1 MNEDEREKEKRDKS
15 DESEKS
21 KKAQLNAVLARLR
34 QILQIHG
41 YPVKGVKSETPQS
54 TTGLSQKEKDKVNPE
69 SSERKLNRIPS
80 FHTYDYFNQVMLQL
94 LDGFMITLSADGVI
108 IYVAENISSL
118 LGHLPAEI
126 VGKKLLSLLPDEEK
140 DEVYQ
145 KTVLKFPLPNS
156 ETHIEFCCHLKR
168 GNVEHGDSSAYETVK
183 FIVNVRDIC
192 NESPV
197 VFSGFFSNHL
207 RAGLSAACIPQED
220 RFYLVGNVCIL
231 RTQLLQQPCTSKAVS
246 DEAVLTE
253 DSDEEPFV
261 GELSSSQGQRGHTSM
276 EVKYVEPAAAAAA
289 AAISNDQIDIAEVE
303 QHGPQANVDMFED
316 SDSTYCSST
325 VFPDAIPESPGDLE
339 VNPLY
344 RADPVDLE
352 FSVDQ
357 VDSVDQE
364 GPMDQQDPENPVDLL
379 DQAGLMDPVDLGA
392 AGASAQPL
400 QPSSLVAYNII
411 SREVELMKKL
421 KEQLKKR
428 TWLLHDAIQN
438 QQNAL
443 ELMMDQLQKLPNTLR
458 HIVIPDLQ
466 SSEAVSKEQQKQH
479 AGQVKRPLPH
489 PKEVK
494 CFCGLSLCNSL
505 ENTGELQEPCVAFN
519 QQQLAQQEE
528 RLKEQQRQLR
538 KQLQQLREQR
548 RVQKQKKMQ
557 EKKKLQEQKMQ
568 EKKKLQEQRRQKKK
582 KLLERKKWQGQM
594 PQKEPEEKQ
603 QLQEQPLKHNVI
615 VGNQRAQICLQN
627 PSDVSVPLCNNPVRY
642 LQTQP
647 IVPSQ
652 IVAEQQPSGFY
663 QHENWGQQE
672 DQSQSF
678 YPEAYQGPPMN
689 QLPLMDTSNSEA
701 VYSSSIP
708 QFPITSNS
716 TLSTLETPQ
725 DYIRLWQELSDSLG
739 PVVQV
744 NTWTCDEQGTL
755 HGQPTYHQVQV
766 SEIGVE
772 GPPNPQAFQGPA
784 AYQPD
789 EMRYLMPAEQ
799 RDSNKRR

>member
-1 MNEDEREKEKRDKS
+1 MKMRGKKR
-15 DESEKS
+15 
-21 KKAQLNAVLARLR
+21 R
-34 QILQIHG
+34 
-41 YPVKGVKSETPQS
+41 
-54 TTGLSQKEKDKVNPE
+54 DKVNPK
-69 SSERKLNRIPS
+69 SSQRKLNWIPS
-80 FHTYDYFNQVMLQL
+80 FRTYDYFNQVMLQL

-145 KTVLKFPLPNS
+145 KIILKFPLLNS

-168 GNVEHGDSSAYETVK
+168 GNVEHGDNSAYENVK

-207 RAGLSAACIPQED
+207 YADFSAACIPQED

-231 RTQLLQQPCTSKAVS
+231 RTQLLQQLYTSKAVS
-246 DEAVLTE
+246 DEAVLTQ

-261 GELSSSQGQRGHTSM
+261 GELSSSQGQRGHTST
-276 EVKYVEPAAAAAA
+276 EVTYVEPAAAAAA
-289 AAISNDQIDIAEVE
+289 AAAAAISDDQIDIAEVE
-303 QHGPQANVDMFED
+303 HCGPQENVHMFVD

-325 VFPDAIPESPGDLE
+325 VFLDTIPESPALSLQDFQGEPE

-379 DQAGLMDPVDLGA
+379 DQAGLMDPVDPEDSVDLGA

-400 QPSSLVAYNII
+400 QPLSPVAYDII
-411 SREVELMKKL
+411 SQELELTKKL
-421 KEQLKKR
+421 KEQLEER
-428 TWLLHDAIQN
+428 TRLLHDAIQN

-443 ELMMDQLQKLPNTLR
+443 ELMMDQLQKQPNTLR
-458 HIVIPDLQ
+458 RIVIPDLQ
-466 SSEAVSKEQQKQH
+466 SLEAVPKKQQKQH
-479 AGQVKRPLPH
+479 PGEVKQPLPH
-489 PKEVK
+489 PEEVK
-494 CFCGLSLCNSL
+494 CFCGLSLSNSL
-505 ENTGELQEPCVAFN
+505 KNTGELQEPCVAFN
-519 QQQLAQQEE
+519 QLQLAQQEQH
-528 RLKEQQRQLR
+528 LKEQQRQLR

-548 RVQKQKKMQ
+548 KVQKQKKMQ

-582 KLLERKKWQGQM
+582 KLQERKKWKGQM
-594 PQKEPEEKQ
+594 LQKEPEEKQ
-603 QLQEQPLKHNVI
+603 QLQEQPLKHSVI
-615 VGNQRAQICLQN
+615 LGNQRVQICLQN
-627 PSDVSVPLCNNPVRY
+627 PSDVSVPLCNNPVRF
-642 LQTQP
+642 LLTQP
-647 IVPSQ
+647 IVPIQ
-652 IVAEQQPSGFY
+652 RAAEQQPSCFY
-663 QHENWGQQE
+663 QDENCGQQE
-672 DQSQSF
+672 DESQSF

-689 QLPLMDTSNSEA
+689 QLPLRDTSNSETIS
-701 VYSSSIP
+701 SSSIP
-708 QFPITSNS
+708 QFPITSDL
-716 TLSTLETPQ
+716 TISTLETPQ
-725 DYIRLWQELSDSLG
+725 DYIRLWHELSDSLG

-755 HGQPTYHQVQV
+755 QGQPTYHQVQI
-766 SEIGVE
+766 SEVGVE
-772 GPPNPQAFQGPA
+772 GPPDPQAFQGPT

-789 EMRYLMPAEQ
+789 QMRSAEQ
-799 RDSNKRR
+799 TRLMSAEQHDSNKQC